1 MSGIGRKMV
10 HGKFDVSEGLQRA
23 GHVDVPPSWI
33 CAAKIVSRCV
43 PHCESCCGSSVLDIP
58 IALAAHTACEGAG
71 PRAQF

>member
-43 PHCESCCGSSVLDIP
+43 PHCESCCGSSVGLKSVSRVGLE
-58 IALAAHTACEGAG
+58 AWARELTK
-71 PRAQF
+71 